1 MKHVQK
7 MMLVPEHLLQ
17 SFETEHRL
25 TSPPQLATL
34 TRLDQDMKQIMDSLL
49 PEDQKISLLDQL
61 LHRYQDLSRQI
72 KTEGT
77 VKPTV
82 VTTVTPAPTKASPT
96 HTPTTSL
103 GKSAKV
109 RTRKLPVTPR
119 LSTSKI
125 ARPGGTASPS
135 IPTPQSIPTSQS
147 KIPVPIVKADEP
159 VSSETPMFSEMP
171 AFLFET
177 PLSTPARKK
186 AKTRKPRTPM
196 VARLRSNRQWQPY

>member
-1 MKHVQK
+1 
-7 MMLVPEHLLQ
+7 
-17 SFETEHRL
+17 
-25 TSPPQLATL
+25 
-34 TRLDQDMKQIMDSLL
+34 MKQIMDSLL
-49 PEDQKISLLDQL
+49 LEDQKISLLDQL
-61 LHRYQDLSRQI
+61 LHRYQGLSTQI
-72 KTEGT
+72 KTEAT

-82 VTTVTPAPTKASPT
+82 VTNVTPAPTEASPT

-109 RTRKLPVTPR
+109 RAPKLPVTPR
-119 LSTSKI
+119 LSASKI
-125 ARPGGTASPS
+125 PRPVGTAS
-135 IPTPQSIPTSQS
+135 PQSIPTSQP

-171 AFLFET
+171 TFLFET

>member
-17 SFETEHRL
+17 SLETEHRL

-61 LHRYQDLSRQI
+61 LHRYQGLSRQI
-72 KTEGT
+72 KTEAM

-82 VTTVTPAPTKASPT
+82 VTNVTPAPTEASPT

-109 RTRKLPVTPR
+109 RARKLPVTPR
-119 LSTSKI
+119 LSACKI
-125 ARPGGTASPS
+125 PPPVGTASP
-135 IPTPQSIPTSQS
+135 QSIPMSQS

-159 VSSETPMFSEMP
+159 VSSETPVFSEMP

-177 PLSTPARKK
+177 PLSTPAHKK

-196 VARLRSNRQWQPY
+196 VARLRNNRQWQPY

>member
-17 SFETEHRL
+17 SLETEHRL

-34 TRLDQDMKQIMDSLL
+34 TRLDKDMKQIMDSLL
-49 PEDQKISLLDQL
+49 PEDQKISLLDQV
-61 LHRYQDLSRQI
+61 LHSLSRQI
-72 KTEGT
+72 KTEAT

-82 VTTVTPAPTKASPT
+82 VTNVTPAPTEASPT
-96 HTPTTSL
+96 HTPTKSL

-109 RTRKLPVTPR
+109 RARKLPVTPR
-119 LSTSKI
+119 LSASKI
-125 ARPGGTASPS
+125 PRPVGTAS
-135 IPTPQSIPTSQS
+135 PQSIPTSQS

>member
-1 MKHVQK
+1 
-7 MMLVPEHLLQ
+7 
-17 SFETEHRL
+17 
-25 TSPPQLATL
+25 
-34 TRLDQDMKQIMDSLL
+34 MKQIMDSLL

-61 LHRYQDLSRQI
+61 LHRYQGLSRQI
-72 KTEGT
+72 KTEAA

-82 VTTVTPAPTKASPT
+82 VTNVTPVSPEASPT
-96 HTPTTSL
+96 HTLRTSL

-125 ARPGGTASPS
+125 ARPVGTASPS

-147 KIPVPIVKADEP
+147 KIPVPIVKAVRP

-177 PLSTPARKK
+177 RLSTPARKK
-186 AKTRKPRTPM
+186 AKTRKPRTYGGKTEK
-196 VARLRSNRQWQPY
+196 Q

>member
-17 SFETEHRL
+17 SLETEHRL
-25 TSPPQLATL
+25 TYQSQLATL

-61 LHRYQDLSRQI
+61 LHRYQGLSRQI
-72 KTEGT
+72 KTEAT

-82 VTTVTPAPTKASPT
+82 VTNVTPAPTEASPT
-96 HTPTTSL
+96 HSESPTTSL

-109 RTRKLPVTPR
+109 RARKLPVTPR
-119 LSTSKI
+119 LSASKI
-125 ARPGGTASPS
+125 PRPVGTAS
-135 IPTPQSIPTSQS
+135 PQSIPTSQS

-159 VSSETPMFSEMP
+159 VSSDTPVFSEMP

>member
-17 SFETEHRL
+17 SLETEHRL

-49 PEDQKISLLDQL
+49 PEDQKISVLDQL
-61 LHRYQDLSRQI
+61 LHRYQGLSRQI
-72 KTEGT
+72 KTEAT

-82 VTTVTPAPTKASPT
+82 VTNVTPAPTEASPI

-103 GKSAKV
+103 GKSAKG
-109 RTRKLPVTPR
+109 RARKLPVTPR

-125 ARPGGTASPS
+125 PRPVGTAS
-135 IPTPQSIPTSQS
+135 PQSIPTSQS

>member
-17 SFETEHRL
+17 SLETEHRL
-25 TSPPQLATL
+25 RSPPQLATL
-34 TRLDQDMKQIMDSLL
+34 TRLDQDVKQIVDSLL
-49 PEDQKISLLDQL
+49 PEDQRISLLDQL
-61 LHRYQDLSRQI
+61 LHRYQGLSRQI
-72 KTEGT
+72 KTEAT
-77 VKPTV
+77 VKSTV
-82 VTTVTPAPTKASPT
+82 VTNVTPSPTEASPK
-96 HTPTTSL
+96 HTLTTSL
-103 GKSAKV
+103 GMSAKV
-109 RTRKLPVTPR
+109 RMRKLPVTPR
-119 LSTSKI
+119 LSASKI
-125 ARPGGTASPS
+125 PRPVGTASPS
-135 IPTPQSIPTSQS
+135 IPTPQSLPTSQS

-186 AKTRKPRTPM
+186 TKTRKPRTPM

>member
-17 SFETEHRL
+17 SLETEHRL

-61 LHRYQDLSRQI
+61 LHRYQGLSRQI
-72 KTEGT
+72 KTEAM

-82 VTTVTPAPTKASPT
+82 VTNVTPAPTEASPT
-96 HTPTTSL
+96 HTPTTCL

-109 RTRKLPVTPR
+109 RARKLPVTPR
-119 LSTSKI
+119 LSASKI
-125 ARPGGTASPS
+125 PRPVGTAS
-135 IPTPQSIPTSQS
+135 TQSIPTTQS
-147 KIPVPIVKADEP
+147 KIPVPIEKADEP

>member
-7 MMLVPEHLLQ
+7 MMLVPEDLLQ
-17 SFETEHRL
+17 SLETEHRL
-25 TSPPQLATL
+25 TTPPQLATL

-61 LHRYQDLSRQI
+61 LHRYQGLSRQI
-72 KTEGT
+72 KIEAT

-82 VTTVTPAPTKASPT
+82 ATNVTPAPTEASPT

-109 RTRKLPVTPR
+109 RARKLPVTPR
-119 LSTSKI
+119 LSASKI
-125 ARPGGTASPS
+125 PRPVGTASPS
-135 IPTPQSIPTSQS
+135 ITTPQSIPMSQS
-147 KIPVPIVKADEP
+147 KIPVRIVKADEP
-159 VSSETPMFSEMP
+159 VSSETTMFSEMP
-171 AFLFET
+171 ALLFET
-177 PLSTPARKK
+177 PLSTRARKK

>member
-17 SFETEHRL
+17 SLETEHRL

-34 TRLDQDMKQIMDSLL
+34 TRLDKDMKQIMDSLL
-49 PEDQKISLLDQL
+49 PEDQKISLLDQV
-61 LHRYQDLSRQI
+61 LHSLSRQI
-72 KTEGT
+72 KTEAT

-82 VTTVTPAPTKASPT
+82 VTNVTPAPTEASPT
-96 HTPTTSL
+96 HTPTKSL

-109 RTRKLPVTPR
+109 RARKLPVTPR
-119 LSTSKI
+119 LSASKI
-125 ARPGGTASPS
+125 PRPVGTAS
-135 IPTPQSIPTSQS
+135 PQSIPTSQS

-196 VARLRSNRQWQPY
+196 VARLRSNRQWQSY

>member
-1 MKHVQK
+1 
-7 MMLVPEHLLQ
+7 MLVPEHLLQ
-17 SFETEHRL
+17 SLETEHRL

-61 LHRYQDLSRQI
+61 LHRYQGLSRQI
-72 KTEGT
+72 KTEAT

-82 VTTVTPAPTKASPT
+82 VTNVTPAPTEASPT

-109 RTRKLPVTPR
+109 RMQKLPVTPRPR

-125 ARPGGTASPS
+125 AHPVGTASPS
-135 IPTPQSIPTSQS
+135 IARPQSIPMSQP
-147 KIPVPIVKADEP
+147 KLPVPLVEADEP
-159 VSSETPMFSEMP
+159 VSSQTPMFSQLH

-177 PLSTPARKK
+177 PLPTSARKK
-186 AKTRKPRTPM
+186 AKTRKPRTP
-196 VARLRSNRQWQPY
+196 RLRSNRQCQPN

>member
-17 SFETEHRL
+17 SLETEHRL

-34 TRLDQDMKQIMDSLL
+34 TRLDQDIKQITDSLL
-49 PEDQKISLLDQL
+49 PEDQKISLQDQL
-61 LHRYQDLSRQI
+61 LHRYQGLSRQI
-72 KTEGT
+72 KTEAT
-77 VKPTV
+77 VKPIV
-82 VTTVTPAPTKASPT
+82 VTNVAPGPTEASPT
-96 HTPTTSL
+96 HTPTTFL

-109 RTRKLPVTPR
+109 RARKLPVTPR
-119 LSTSKI
+119 LSASKI
-125 ARPGGTASPS
+125 PRPVGTAS
-135 IPTPQSIPTSQS
+135 PQSIPTSQS

-159 VSSETPMFSEMP
+159 VSSETTMFSEMH
-171 AFLFET
+171 ALLFET

>member
-1 MKHVQK
+1 
-7 MMLVPEHLLQ
+7 
-17 SFETEHRL
+17 
-25 TSPPQLATL
+25 
-34 TRLDQDMKQIMDSLL
+34 MKQIVDSLL
-49 PEDQKISLLDQL
+49 PETKKISLLDQL
-61 LHRYQDLSRQI
+61 LHRYQGLSRQI
-72 KTEGT
+72 KTEAT

-82 VTTVTPAPTKASPT
+82 VTNVTPAPTEASPT
-96 HTPTTSL
+96 HAPTTSI

-109 RTRKLPVTPR
+109 RRRKLPVTPRPR

-125 ARPGGTASPS
+125 ARPVGTASPL

-177 PLSTPARKK
+177 PLSTPACKK

-196 VARLRSNRQWQPY
+196 VARLTSNRQWQPY

>member
-17 SFETEHRL
+17 SLETEHRL

-34 TRLDQDMKQIMDSLL
+34 TRLDQDMKQIMDSSL

-61 LHRYQDLSRQI
+61 LHRYQGLSRQI
-72 KTEGT
+72 KTEAT

-82 VTTVTPAPTKASPT
+82 VTNVTPAPTEASPT
-96 HTPTTSL
+96 HTPTSSL
-103 GKSAKV
+103 GKFAKV
-109 RTRKLPVTPR
+109 RARKLPVTPR
-119 LSTSKI
+119 LSASKI
-125 ARPGGTASPS
+125 PRPVGTAS
-135 IPTPQSIPTSQS
+135 PQSIPTSQS
-147 KIPVPIVKADEP
+147 KISVPIVKADEP

-177 PLSTPARKK
+177 RLSTPARKK

>member
-1 MKHVQK
+1 MKHIQQ

-17 SFETEHRL
+17 SLETEHRL

-34 TRLDQDMKQIMDSLL
+34 TCLDQDMKQIMDSLL
-49 PEDQKISLLDQL
+49 LEDQKISLLDQL
-61 LHRYQDLSRQI
+61 LHRYQGLSRQI
-72 KTEGT
+72 KTEAT

-82 VTTVTPAPTKASPT
+82 VTNVTPTPTEANPT

-109 RTRKLPVTPR
+109 RARKLPVTPR
-119 LSTSKI
+119 LSASKI
-125 ARPGGTASPS
+125 PHPVGTAS
-135 IPTPQSIPTSQS
+135 PQSIPTSQS

-177 PLSTPARKK
+177 PLSTPAHKK

>member
-17 SFETEHRL
+17 SLETEHRL

-61 LHRYQDLSRQI
+61 LHRYQGLSRQI
-72 KTEGT
+72 KTEAM

-82 VTTVTPAPTKASPT
+82 VTNVTPAPTEASPT
-96 HTPTTSL
+96 HTPTTCL
-103 GKSAKV
+103 RKSAKV
-109 RTRKLPVTPR
+109 RARKLPVTPR
-119 LSTSKI
+119 LSASKI
-125 ARPGGTASPS
+125 PRPVGTAS
-135 IPTPQSIPTSQS
+135 TQSIPTSQS
-147 KIPVPIVKADEP
+147 KIPVPIEKADEP

-177 PLSTPARKK
+177 TLSTPARKK